1 MPHAELPPLHLQA
14 AAGQPLLIAL
24 ESLPG
29 GGWLW
34 QPPTAPAG
42 CSLAEA
48 PSVPAGAG
56 TGGPAE
62 QRFVL
67 TCAAPGTR
75 TLRFERKRPWEAGVQ
90 AVQRV
95 QVEVR

>member
-1 MPHAELPPLHLQA
+1 MRTAELPPLQLQA
-14 AAGQPLLIAL
+14 TAGRPLLIAL

-34 QPPTAPAG
+34 QAPPAPPG

-67 TCAAPGTR
+67 TCAAPGTL

-90 AVQRV
+90 AAQSV